1 MVEFALVLPIFML
14 ILSGILDFG
23 FMLYS
28 RMSVINAA
36 REGARSAVMIQAP
49 TSGVIESTAKDSAVS
64 AASQGGISVDRGHVT
79 VTCLQTSASPSS
91 TTTISCDSAVSGDS
105 VKVKIDYPYHTFF
118 PLLFGT
124 AFNLDSTVQMVIEY

>member
-14 ILSGILDFG
+14 ILAGILDFG

-36 REGARSAVMIQAP
+36 REGARTAVMIQAP
-49 TSGVIESTAKDSAVS
+49 AAGQIVSTAQDSAVS
-64 AASQGGISVDRGHVT
+64 AGAQGGIGLSPSNVT
-79 VTCLQTSASPSS
+79 VTCLKTSVSPTS

-105 VKVKIDYPYHTFF
+105 VKVKIDYSYHTFF
-118 PLLFGT
+118 PLFFGA
-124 AFNLDSTVQMVIEY
+124 AFNLDSSVQMVIEY